1 MLSLWD
7 LWQYLCLWWE
17 RLDHIL
23 VNPTC
28 LLVVFILT
36 YHLESVRNGCVIE
49 LFVTVF
55 VLSLCVPWVL
65 LTNCLESLNK
75 SLEHSC
81 RVLFFYKMTKFWYGF
96 KISRRKQ
103 MNFRGK
109 VFNEYNKLGGGGGL
123 LRNSNKLLY
132 TLSKFS
138 RKQLGLSCFDTFC
151 KQARQ
156 AQSAEHQTSDLRVVG
171 WSPSVGKHFSFCILS
186 LSTRSWQVDWC
197 NANEIKHD
205 VHPRYIGA

>member
-109 VFNEYNKLGGGGGL
+109 VFNEYNKLGGGGVTQKFQQTIIHTFKVFSQTV
-123 LRNSNKLLY
+123 RTKLFWHFL
-132 TLSKFS
+132 
-138 RKQLGLSCFDTFC
+138 
-151 KQARQ
+151 
-156 AQSAEHQTSDLRVVG
+156 QTSPT
-171 WSPSVGKHFSFCILS
+171 SSVGRASDFRSQGCGLESLCGQAFFILYFVAFDA
-186 LSTRSWQVDWC
+186 LLTGRLV
-197 NANEIKHD
+197 
-205 VHPRYIGA
+205 